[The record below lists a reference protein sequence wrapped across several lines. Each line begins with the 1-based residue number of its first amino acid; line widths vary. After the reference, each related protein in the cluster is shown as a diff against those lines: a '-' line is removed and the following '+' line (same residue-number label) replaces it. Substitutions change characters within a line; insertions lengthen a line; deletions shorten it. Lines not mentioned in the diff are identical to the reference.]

1 MQDRIEAGEYVRPC
15 DGEALSG
22 DAVVVHS
29 HDDGVLIA
37 VIDVLGHGPQAYVLA
52 MKLSGL
58 LSKWLSWVATPSPE
72 GALEVLH
79 ELARG
84 TRGAV
89 ATVAC
94 LNSRTLE
101 GSMVGIGNVR
111 CRLFGSVSRTFDFK
125 EGVLGSRMRP
135 RSPTLFALR
144 PADVLILFSDG
155 VTGRFRASDYPSL
168 TLDCASAIASNIVR
182 RFGKGIDDASCAVMR
197 CRW

>member
-1 MQDRIEAGEYVRPC
+1 MQDRIEAGEYIRPC

-29 HDDGVLIA
+29 NDDGVLIA
-37 VIDVLGHGPQAYVLA
+37 VIDALGHGPHAHELA
-52 MKLSGL
+52 MKLSGIL
-58 LSKWLSWVATPSPE
+58 LKWLSWVTTPNPE
-72 GALEVLH
+72 GALEALH
-79 ELARG
+79 ESARG

-89 ATVAC
+89 AAVAW

-101 GSMVGIGNVR
+101 GSVVGIGNVR

-135 RSPTLFALR
+135 WSPTIFALQ
-144 PADVLILFSDG
+144 PSDVVVLFSDG

-168 TLDCASAIASNIVR
+168 TLDCAPAIASNIVR

>member
-15 DGEALSG
+15 DGETLSG

-29 HDDGVLIA
+29 DDDGVFVA
-37 VIDVLGHGPQAYVLA
+37 VIDALGHGPNAHELA
-52 MKLSGL
+52 MQLSGI
-58 LSKWLSWVATPSPE
+58 LSKWLSWVSTPNPD
-72 GALEVLH
+72 GALAVLH
-79 ELARG
+79 ESARG

-89 ATVAC
+89 AAVAW

-101 GSMVGIGNVR
+101 GSVVGIGNVR
-111 CRLFGSVSRTFDFK
+111 CRLFGSVARTVEFR

-135 RSPTLFALR
+135 LTSTAFVLG
-144 PADVLILFSDG
+144 PADVLLLFSDG
-155 VTGRFRASDYPSL
+155 VTGRFSVNEYPSL
-168 TLDCASAIASNIVR
+168 TLDPASAIASNIVR